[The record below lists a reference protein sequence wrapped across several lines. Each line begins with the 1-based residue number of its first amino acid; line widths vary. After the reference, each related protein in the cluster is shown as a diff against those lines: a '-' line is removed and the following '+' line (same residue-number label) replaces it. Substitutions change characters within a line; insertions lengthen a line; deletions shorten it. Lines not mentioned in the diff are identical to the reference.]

1 MTEVQTQ
8 NKVRA
13 NDADELEE
21 WQIFW
26 YFELANKKGDVNWK
40 IDHRKFI
47 NWLYEVGFRRF
58 DIGDDFIFTLNK
70 NRVIEE
76 IQVTRIQDETMKFI
90 QSLPEFMIYDLQSV
104 ERTEILNKFY
114 SSPAIYFNRIKLSL
128 LGPEP
133 DLKFNSDTQQFCF
146 IYYSNG
152 FVKCSAEGYQLHH
165 YKELEGHIF
174 KKQIRNRKFKKCSP
188 DGMFSQFVFNIA
200 KKDEQR
206 FLSLKTMIG
215 YLMHGFFE
223 TKMKAVNLTD
233 STISDV
239 AEGRTGK
246 TLLGMGIS
254 QIKNVCVIS
263 GKDFDPANKHKYAT
277 ASLDTQVVF
286 LNDLRKNF
294 VFEHLF
300 NDISDAI
307 TVDRK
312 NLQPFQIRAKMLIAA
327 NDTFRVEGSSAK
339 DRVIEFELAEH
350 YNAEHSPA
358 DEFGCWFFT
367 DWDEDEW
374 LKFDNFMLDCAST
387 YLKHGIIEAAPINL
401 EQRKKIQH
409 TNQDFVEFM
418 DEKIDKGE
426 LKPGFDYDKKEL
438 HDEFLNKF
446 PEYKEDRWLKRSAN
460 FTKYMK
466 IYASYSPQL
475 KGTPDERRSSG
486 KSLIRF
492 GTSKT
497 EQPKLPF

>member
-1 MTEVQTQ
+1 MIEQETLSNVKSVESE
-8 NKVRA
+8 KE
-13 NDADELEE
+13 DF
-21 WQIFW
+21 QIFW
-26 YFELANKKGDVNWK
+26 YFELANKKGDLIWK
-40 IDHRKFI
+40 IDHRKLIGFI
-47 NWLYEVGFRRF
+47 HWNGFRRF
-58 DIGDDFIFTLNK
+58 DIGNEYIFILITQ
-70 NRVIEE
+70 RVIEE
-76 IQVTRIQDETMKFI
+76 IQVTRIQDEVMSYI
-90 QSLPEFMIYDLQSV
+90 NSLSDDFLFDTGIKRSELES
-104 ERTEILNKFY
+104 KFY
-114 SSPAIYFNRIKLSL
+114 TSPVIFFNERKLSM

-133 DLKFNSDTQQFCF
+133 NLLFNSDTKENAF

-152 FVKCSAEGYQLHH
+152 FVKCSAEGYQLHK

-174 KKQIRNRKFKKCSP
+174 KKQIRNRKFIKHSSE
-188 DGMFSQFVFNIA
+188 GMFKQFVFNISG
-200 KKDEQR
+200 KNEDR

-215 YLMHGFFE
+215 YLLHGFYE

-254 QIKNVCVIS
+254 QVKNVCIIS

-294 VFEHLF
+294 IFEHLF

-312 NLQPFQIRAKMLIAA
+312 NLQPFQIRAKIMIAA
-327 NDTFRVEGSSAK
+327 NDTFRVEGASAK
-339 DRVIEFELAEH
+339 DRVIEFELSEH
-350 YNAEHSPA
+350 YNAEFSPS

-367 DWDEDEW
+367 EWEEEEW
-374 LKFDNFMLDCAST
+374 LAFDNFMLECVST
-387 YLKHGIIEAAPINL
+387 YLKHGIIEAESINL
-401 EQRKKIQH
+401 DQRKKIQH
-409 TNQDFVEFM
+409 TNGDFVEFM
-418 DEKIDKGE
+418 DEKIKDKE
-426 LKPGFDYDKKEL
+426 IKTNFDYDKKEL
-438 HDEFLNKF
+438 HNEFLEKF

-475 KGTPDERRSSG
+475 KGTVKERRSAG
-486 KSLIRF
+486 KSIIRF
-492 GTSKT
+492 ETSKI
-497 EQPKLPF
+497 EQSKLPF